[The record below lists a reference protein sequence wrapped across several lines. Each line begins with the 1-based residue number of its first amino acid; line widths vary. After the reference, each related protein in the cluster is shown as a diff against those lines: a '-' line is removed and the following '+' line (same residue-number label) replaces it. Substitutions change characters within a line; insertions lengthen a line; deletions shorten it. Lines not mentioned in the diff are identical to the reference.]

1 MNNEQH
7 FIKLGNNFSDLIK
20 DKIEKKIINFEYFET
35 LELLKSVGFGE
46 KEAVGI
52 LFGEYD
58 IINTSTDIIL
68 CDNYGTNKL
77 NIYNPI
83 NDFIYN
89 YYNHYRG
96 VINYMYKIFY
106 PHNGDYTLQSIS
118 ISIYDTENK
127 STFNYMSS
135 IFINIYDTEDKD
147 IFIVSKYF
155 SFPIELVFNNV
166 GGVSVDVITF
176 FNILYTALNNHEF
189 EDLLNALVLFPPYSN
204 KSLLQMDFEYYLEF
218 RRILDKWYKVEN
230 CILFLDKYGT
240 DKTKTRDIQN
250 RVSGIEE
257 ALNIFSSFK
266 SLYMEQES

>member
-7 FIKLGNNFSDLIK
+7 FIKLGDNFSDLIK
-20 DKIEKKIINFEYFET
+20 DKIEKKIINFEYFEA

-46 KEAVGI
+46 KEAIGI

-83 NDFIYN
+83 NDFIYD
-89 YYNHYRG
+89 YYNHYRE
-96 VINYMYKIFY
+96 IRNYMYKIFY
-106 PHNGDYTLQSIS
+106 SP
-118 ISIYDTENK
+118 
-127 STFNYMSS
+127 NYGYGCIFQPKS

-155 SFPIELVFNNV
+155 SFPIELIFNNV

-176 FNILYTALNNHEF
+176 FNILYTALNNYEF
-189 EDLLNALVLFPPYSN
+189 EDLLDALVLLPPYSN
-204 KSLLQMDFEYYLEF
+204 KSQLQMDFEYYLEF

-240 DKTKTRDIQN
+240 DKTKIRDIQN
-250 RVSGIEE
+250 RVLGIKE